1 MGSQRLR
8 HNWAT
13 FISLH
18 FKPCNMH
25 PKDFTICPLSALP
38 TSARKASPWLYPWRL
53 SSTTVFFMKPP
64 HPNTHIHSSAFK
76 VLCLYLTLLIKM
88 FHFSS
93 RTGNILSIP
102 STEPNKI
109 LRNPFVYWISEN
121 TSFLIFR
128 LYTLQLHRPSTPGV
142 LLWQF
147 SGPPTYHTKCFSGL
161 LLTTEINYLEW
172 FWLCIPGSYQK
183 DYFFRRC
190 LRTIFLGDVSALF
203 ILLFHRSLQ
212 LWGILNTSQPEIV
225 KSTRTWVR
233 STMNLKFFLKSLSSL
248 LWILFLTHLHQIKES
263 SWHVI
268 GDYLM
273 MFLIKLFKHTLF

>member
-147 SGPPTYHTKCFSGL
+147 SGPPTYHTKRFSGL

-190 LRTIFLGDVSALF
+190 LSTFHIAVSQVTAVVRYFEYQPTRNCKKYEDMGKKHHEFKIFF
-203 ILLFHRSLQ
+203 K
-212 LWGILNTSQPEIV
+212 
-225 KSTRTWVR
+225 KSFL
-233 STMNLKFFLKSLSSL
+233 STMNTVFNTFTSNKRIIMTCNRRLSNDVSHKT
-248 LWILFLTHLHQIKES
+248 F
-263 SWHVI
+263 
-268 GDYLM
+268 
-273 MFLIKLFKHTLF
+273 